1 MTDISPDSQTT
12 RFEALRQ
19 RKLEIASE
27 IADAFLS
34 ASGALEVYRL
44 ALARVTPL
52 VDASFASVFL
62 RDADDPALLRL
73 VCAQNWPQSS
83 ARYLSRLRI
92 RVGRGPTGRA
102 VADVQAVEVEDVF
115 QDGGTEEWREP
126 ARELGFISL
135 ISLPLHSERGVSGA
149 LTFYFTEQR
158 TFSDGERDLLTGV
171 ARQLARTVE
180 RADLI
185 GELQAVNERL
195 RRRAEELERQLDASG
210 GGGGGRAEG
219 GQATAGR

>member
-1 MTDISPDSQTT
+1 MTNDAAASDSTHLET
-12 RFEALRQ
+12 LRE
-19 RKLEIASE
+19 RKLQIASE

-62 RDADDPALLRL
+62 RDGDDPELLRL

-83 ARYLSRLRI
+83 ARFLSQMRI

-102 VADVQAVEVEDVF
+102 VADVRAVEVRDVL
-115 QDGGTEEWREP
+115 QDDGTEEWREP
-126 ARELGFISL
+126 ARELGFTSL
-135 ISLPLHSERGVSGA
+135 ISLPLRSEHGVRGA
-149 LTFYFTEQR
+149 LTFYFVEPR
-158 TFSDGERDLLTGV
+158 TFSDAERDLLTGV

-185 GELQAVNERL
+185 GELQSVNEQL
-195 RRRAEELERQLDASG
+195 RRRAEELERRLEVNGDAAG
-210 GGGGGRAEG
+210 G
-219 GQATAGR
+219 

>member
-1 MTDISPDSQTT
+1 MTNNPAADPTT
-12 RFEALRQ
+12 QFETLRQ

-62 RDADDPALLRL
+62 RDDDDPELLRL
-73 VCAQNWPQSS
+73 VAAQNWPQKS
-83 ARYLSRLRI
+83 ARYLSQLRI

-102 VADVQAVEVEDVF
+102 VADVQAVEVENVF
-115 QDGGTEEWREP
+115 ADEGTDEWHEP
-126 ARELGFISL
+126 AREMGFISL
-135 ISLPLHSERGVSGA
+135 ISLPLRSERGVSGA
-149 LTFYFTEQR
+149 LTFYFTERR
-158 TFSDGERDLLTGV
+158 TFSDAERDLLTGV

-195 RRRAEELERQLDASG
+195 RRRADELEQRLGSSGDATG
-210 GGGGGRAEG
+210 G
-219 GQATAGR
+219 